1 MLSTIPF
8 GAAPQDTGEFL
19 LGDIDVNVVLMES
32 TAPEDFETWT
42 PQTINDVK
50 QKVST
55 ALEWW
60 EDTLDALDTAHSVRF
75 HPDFYYADNPVPT
88 DVEPIARRSND
99 YVIWVNDFLD
109 HVGGNSTS
117 GISTDMRLFN
127 HAQRVETGH
136 DWAFTIFVVNDEN
149 DSDGL
154 FASGGSFRKAFAFP
168 GGRYFIVPAGRP
180 TTTYAHELGHI
191 FWARDEYSGGG
202 SYTDKRGYYN
212 AQNLNAHDNPEPGF
226 VQQDSIMANGGLL
239 TDAFANHM
247 TSDSSM
253 KMIGWQDSDSDGI
266 FDVLDVDHTLV
277 GTGSLTSE
285 ADEYR
290 FVGYASVNTLINT
303 NSAGFQSDIT
313 LNEIDHVQYRLDDG
327 SWTTAVMPGTATASI
342 DFVVNVPED
351 TNNIDIRTVSV
362 DNGTGVITAASN
374 IYSGSLSSQGVT
386 PLGGVQGV
394 VWSDLDKDNQ
404 WDFGEPGLP
413 EIPVRLVDDAGQLA
427 ELHINVEPD
436 NYQDNN
442 VINSLVPGVTVSAIG
457 SGVMDNE
464 VFSRVRG
471 QASTGSRVFAVES
484 TSTFSVITEWDTKT
498 RMLKAE
504 FDTPVSMVS
513 IDAIAD
519 DDGDYGRLEAYDV
532 NDNLVGRY
540 TTPWLTTGEQATMS
554 LASDQADISYIVARA
569 HYNTEVHLDNLVIGP
584 VAESQT
590 GLLGEYWIPWL
601 IPDDYEVAVQL
612 PSGWV
617 TVGADSTEVTFGE
630 GESVRVD
637 FAVTTPPWHNTN
649 SPEDVNDDGDIV
661 PLDALIVV
669 NDLNANGPRLLA
681 FPSEGD
687 EPPPYLDVN
696 GDGSITPIDALRI
709 INKLN
714 DAELEGESLMGV
726 AVSSVQVENSIA
738 SVEGEC
744 FTAPEHS
751 LNEVVP
757 SNSGVTIPSELNDSN
772 DNRPTQSQVGIERWF
787 SRYADSIEQGEDAI
801 NKSWDDLLTSLAQ
814 DCLHSLEVEF

>member
-42 PQTINDVK
+42 TQSIDVVK
-50 QKVST
+50 QKVTT

-60 EDTLDALDTAHSVRF
+60 EDALDELGTAHSVRF
-75 HPDFYYADNPVPT
+75 HPDFNYADNPVPT

-180 TTTYAHELGHI
+180 DTTFVHELGHI

-253 KMIGWQDSDSDGI
+253 KMIGWQDSDSDGV

-290 FVGYASVNTLINT
+290 FVGYATVNTLINT

-327 SWTTAVMPGTATASI
+327 SWTTAVMPGTPTASI
-342 DFVVNVPED
+342 DFVVHVPD
-351 TNNIDIRTVSV
+351 GTSNIDIRTVSI
-362 DNGTGVITAASN
+362 DDGTGLITATSN
-374 IYSGSLSSQGVT
+374 VYSGSVSSQDVT
-386 PLGGVQGV
+386 PLSGVRGI
-394 VWSDLDKDNQ
+394 VWSDLDKDGQ
-404 WDFGEPGLP
+404 RDFGEPGLS
-413 EIPVRLVDDAGQLA
+413 EIPVQLVDGSGQLA

-457 SGVMDNE
+457 NGVMDNE

-471 QASTGSRVFAVES
+471 QSSTGSRVFAVES

-513 IDAIAD
+513 MDAIGD

-532 NDNLVGRY
+532 NGNLLGRY
-540 TTPWLTTGEQATMS
+540 TTHGLTSGEQATMS
-554 LASDQADISYIVARA
+554 LVSDQADISYVIARA
-569 HYNTEVHLDNLVIGP
+569 HYNTDVHLDNLVIGP
-584 VAESQT
+584 ATESQT

-617 TVGADSTEVTFGE
+617 TVGADSTNVTVGE

-669 NDLNANGPRLLA
+669 NDLNANGSRLLA

-714 DAELEGESLMGV
+714 DAELEGESLVGLPM
-726 AVSSVQVENSIA
+726 ASVPVDNAIG
-738 SVEGEC
+738 SVEGES
-744 FTAPEHS
+744 FTDLRLSDSEKEASDSVATDES
-751 LNEVVP
+751 VGNVQNEY
-757 SNSGVTIPSELNDSN
+757 
-772 DNRPTQSQVGIERWF
+772 RPTLSQFGIEKWF
-787 SRYADSIEQGEDAI
+787 SRYADANHQNEDDI
-801 NKSWDDLLTSLAQ
+801 NRDWDDLLTSLAQ
-814 DCLHSLEVEF
+814 DCLHTLEDDV